1 MMKTYLR
8 LLSVLVMASL
18 AMLAG
23 VPAMAGEYPAPRLW
37 EHNTPG
43 VDRMPFVYGDTLCYV
58 RDYDIYCSV
67 WDNAARAWSEP
78 KPVPGPINTGANEI
92 WPCLTGGGKVLY
104 FARYDPISD
113 YDFYRS
119 EWDEA
124 AKAWGEP
131 VLIEELSTDTQEWA
145 IWVNEDETVA
155 YVTTKANY
163 GEGKTLGNRDIWK
176 SVRNDKS
183 AEWSIPVN
191 IGAPINTEGNEWSVF
206 ADADG
211 RIYIDGARA
220 VTVGKSDLYVAEN
233 EQTEPGNLGAP
244 INSEAD
250 EREFSITD
258 KFLFLSAG
266 KRADGV
272 GGYDIWYL
280 VLDNEK

>member
-1 MMKTYLR
+1 
-8 LLSVLVMASL
+8 LVT
-18 AMLAG
+18 LAG
-23 VPAMAGEYPAPRLW
+23 VAATAREYAVPIQW

-43 VDRMPFVYGDTLCYV
+43 VDRMPFVYGDTLYYV
-58 RDYDIYCSV
+58 RDYDIYYSV
-67 WDNAARAWSEP
+67 WDDASRAWSEP

-124 AKAWGEP
+124 AVAWGEP

-176 SVRNDKS
+176 SVRDNKS
-183 AEWSIPVN
+183 AEWSVPVN

-211 RIYIDGARA
+211 RIYIDGTRA
-220 VTVGKSDLYVAEN
+220 VTVGKSDVYMAEN
-233 EQTEPGNLGAP
+233 EQTEPQNLGAS

-258 KFLFLSAG
+258 KFLFLSAS
-266 KRADGV
+266 KRADGA
-272 GGYDIWYL
+272 GGYDVWYL

>member
-43 VDRMPFVYGDTLCYV
+43 VDRMPFVYGDTLYYV

-258 KFLFLSAG
+258 KFLFLSAS
-266 KRADGV
+266 KRDDGV

-280 VLDNEK
+280 VRNNEK

>member
-43 VDRMPFVYGDTLCYV
+43 VDRMPFVYGDTLYYV

-176 SVRNDKS
+176 SVRDNKS

-211 RIYIDGARA
+211 RIYIDGTRA
-220 VTVGKSDLYVAEN
+220 VTVGKSDLYMAEN
-233 EQTEPGNLGAP
+233 EQTEPQNLGAS

-258 KFLFLSAG
+258 KFLFLSAS
-266 KRADGV
+266 KRDDGV

>member
-1 MMKTYLR
+1 MKTYSR
-8 LLSVLVMASL
+8 LLSVLVVAAL
-18 AMLAG
+18 VTLAG
-23 VPAMAGEYPAPRLW
+23 VAATAREYAAPMQW

-43 VDRMPFVYGDTLCYV
+43 VDRMPFVYGDTLYYV
-58 RDYDIYCSV
+58 RDYDIYYSV
-67 WDNAARAWSEP
+67 WDDATRAWSEP

-124 AKAWGEP
+124 AVAWGEP

-176 SVRNDKS
+176 SVRDNKS
-183 AEWSIPVN
+183 AEWSVPVN

-211 RIYIDGARA
+211 RIYIDGTRA
-220 VTVGKSDLYVAEN
+220 VTVGKSDVYMAEN
-233 EQTEPGNLGAP
+233 EQTEPQNLGAS

-258 KFLFLSAG
+258 KFLFLSAS
-266 KRADGV
+266 KRADGA

-280 VLDNEK
+280 GLDNEK

>member
-67 WDNAARAWSEP
+67 WDNAARAWSAP

-131 VLIEELSTDTQEWA
+131 ALIEELSTDTQEWA

-258 KFLFLSAG
+258 KFLFLSAS
-266 KRADGV
+266 KRDDGV

>member
-1 MMKTYLR
+1 MKTYSR
-8 LLSVLVMASL
+8 LLSVLVVAAL
-18 AMLAG
+18 VTLAG
-23 VPAMAGEYPAPRLW
+23 VAATAREYAVPIQW

-43 VDRMPFVYGDTLCYV
+43 VDRMPFVYGDTLYYV
-58 RDYDIYCSV
+58 RDYDIYYSV
-67 WDNAARAWSEP
+67 WDDASRAWSEP

-124 AKAWGEP
+124 AVAWGEP

-176 SVRNDKS
+176 SVRDNKS
-183 AEWSIPVN
+183 AEWSVPVN

-211 RIYIDGARA
+211 RIYIDGTRA
-220 VTVGKSDLYVAEN
+220 VTVGKSDVYMAEN
-233 EQTEPGNLGAP
+233 EQTEPQNLGAS

-258 KFLFLSAG
+258 KFLFLSAS
-266 KRADGV
+266 KRAAGA

>member
-1 MMKTYLR
+1 
-8 LLSVLVMASL
+8 LVT
-18 AMLAG
+18 LAG
-23 VPAMAGEYPAPRLW
+23 VPAMAGEYAAPIQW

-43 VDRMPFVYGDTLCYV
+43 VDRMPFVYGDTLYYV
-58 RDYDIYCSV
+58 RDYDIYYSV
-67 WDNAARAWSEP
+67 WDDATRAWSEP

-124 AKAWGEP
+124 AAAWGEP

-258 KFLFLSAG
+258 KFLFLSAS
-266 KRADGV
+266 KRDDGV

>member
-1 MMKTYLR
+1 MKTYSR
-8 LLSVLVMASL
+8 LLSVLVVAAL
-18 AMLAG
+18 VTLAG
-23 VPAMAGEYPAPRLW
+23 VAATAREYAVPIQW

-43 VDRMPFVYGDTLCYV
+43 VDRMPFVYGDTLYYV
-58 RDYDIYCSV
+58 RDYDIYYSV
-67 WDNAARAWSEP
+67 WDDASRAWSEP

-124 AKAWGEP
+124 AVAWGEP

-176 SVRNDKS
+176 SVRDNKS
-183 AEWSIPVN
+183 AEWSVPVN

-211 RIYIDGARA
+211 RIYIDGTRA
-220 VTVGKSDLYVAEN
+220 VTVGKSDVYMAEN
-233 EQTEPGNLGAP
+233 EQTEPQNLGAS

-258 KFLFLSAG
+258 KFLFLSVS
-266 KRADGV
+266 KRADGA

>member
-43 VDRMPFVYGDTLCYV
+43 VDRMPFVYGDTLYYV
-58 RDYDIYCSV
+58 RDYDICCSV

-258 KFLFLSAG
+258 KFLFLSAS
-266 KRADGV
+266 KRDDGV

>member
-43 VDRMPFVYGDTLCYV
+43 VDRMPFVYGDTLYYV

-233 EQTEPGNLGAP
+233 EQTEPQNLGAL